1 MDYRAL
7 GLRAGLEIH
16 QQLDTRCKLF
26 CGCPTRLRDTSEA
39 KGSFF
44 RFLRA
49 VQSEMGEV
57 DRAALTEARLNRRF
71 VYLEYD
77 TTCLVENDEE
87 PPSRLNLEALEIAL
101 QLALLLKMKVVDE
114 VHTMRKI
121 VIDGSNTS
129 GFQRTALVATD
140 GCLETSQGRVGV
152 SVLCLE
158 EEAAQKVEER
168 GDSVVYSLDRLGI
181 PLVEIGTGP
190 DIVSP
195 AHAREVAEEIGMLLR
210 STGRVKR
217 GLGTIR
223 QDVNISIRD
232 GARVEVKG
240 VQELGLIET
249 IVEREVLRQLRLL
262 EIRDELKR
270 RGASVPGEIVDVTH
284 IFQETES
291 KILKRAVKNRG
302 RVMAVLL
309 RGFGGL
315 VGREIQPGRRLGTEL
330 SDYAKKAGV
339 GGIFH
344 TDELPGYGI
353 SQGEVD
359 TLKRELGADRG
370 DCVLLAADLE
380 QKARR
385 ALEAAVERARFAI
398 TGIPEETR
406 RALPDGNTA
415 YMRPLPGAARMY
427 PETDVP
433 PVEIPASRLE
443 KIELPET
450 LREKMKR
457 YQGYGLNE
465 ELARQIAY
473 SRNNWLFEKIMRET
487 DANPTL
493 VVRTLEATLP
503 ELEKEGVPV
512 DSLGEH
518 HYLEVFKKVGSGG
531 LPREALPELLKK
543 LAENPARKVETV
555 IQELGLEP
563 PDQGEIEAFIEEI
576 VKERRSFIQERGVGA
591 TGPLMGVVM
600 KKLRG
605 KAPGE
610 KINRILREK
619 IEKELENIKNS

>member
-1 MDYRAL
+1 M
-7 GLRAGLEIH
+7 
-16 QQLDTRCKLF
+16 
-26 CGCPTRLRDTSEA
+26 
-39 KGSFF
+39 
-44 RFLRA
+44 
-49 VQSEMGEV
+49 QSEMGEV